1 MFNTSGRH
9 QAGDCYCSLPYY
21 LSLAVQKLPIVL
33 VKSVSRSFGPI
44 CQSPNVRNTEFLH
57 LLLVNKNASLLPE
70 MQQQTCVIL
79 LPTEEKR
86 WELNLFALVS
96 CCLDLILTFCLN
108 TILAVCAEKTA
119 VQFFYASWRKN
130 INPWNNAWL
139 H

>member
-9 QAGDCYCSLPYY
+9 QVGDCYCSLSYY
-21 LSLAVQKLPIVL
+21 LSLAVL
-33 VKSVSRSFGPI
+33 VKSMYRSFSPI
-44 CQSPNVRNTEFLH
+44 CQSPNVRNTELVC
-57 LLLVNKNASLLPE
+57 LLLVNKNASLLSE
-70 MQQQTCVIL
+70 MQQQTSVIL

-96 CCLDLILTFCLN
+96 CCLDLMLTSCLN
-108 TILAVCAEKTA
+108 RIVAVCAEKTA